1 MTRENE
7 VVETSGGIAPNDGED
22 WAIRLTDVT
31 KAFGPK
37 VIYENLT
44 LNIRSGE
51 TLTIMGGSGMG
62 KSVALKLMT
71 GLLSCDSGSIEIFGQ
86 EVTHLSEE
94 SWVPIRA
101 QVSMLFQGGALFD
114 SLSVKDNIAYPL
126 RVHHPDWP
134 EDRIAKVVAEKLHL
148 IGLQGI
154 EDMHPADLSGGMR
167 KRVGLARA
175 IATDPK
181 VILWDE
187 PTTGLDPINTSRIN
201 HLILRMQEVLHVTSV
216 VVTHDM
222 GTAFTVSDR
231 IAFLY
236 DRRIVLCDTAENV
249 KNTDIREVRDF
260 VEGRFE
266 GFPE

>member
-1 MTRENE
+1 MTGEYQTANALGEESSSEREE
-7 VVETSGGIAPNDGED
+7 L
-22 WAIRLTDVT
+22 AIRLMDVT

-44 LNIRSGE
+44 LDVRRGE

-71 GLLSCDSGSIEIFGQ
+71 GLLTCDSGIIEIFG
-86 EVTHLSEE
+86 EDVTDLSEE
-94 SWVPIRA
+94 AWGPIRA

-134 EDRIAKVVAEKLHL
+134 EERIATVVGEKLQV

-154 EDMHPADLSGGMR
+154 EDMHPADLSGGMK

-201 HLILRMQEVLHVTSV
+201 HLILRMQEVLNVTSV

-236 DRRIVLCDTAENV
+236 DRRIILCDTAENV
-249 KNTDIREVRDF
+249 RNTSIREVRDF